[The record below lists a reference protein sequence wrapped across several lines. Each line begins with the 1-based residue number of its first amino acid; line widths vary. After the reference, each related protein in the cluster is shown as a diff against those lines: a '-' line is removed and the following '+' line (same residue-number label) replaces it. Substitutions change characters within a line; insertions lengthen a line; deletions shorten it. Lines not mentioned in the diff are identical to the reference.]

1 MAGMTGAKSCGIIV
15 EAMGGRGEDC
25 QNCQIGNPTPAS
37 QKRACWGPR
46 PPKLE
51 NVMMEDR
58 YGSEHPRE
66 QRKTPEARYAYYR
79 RCQVFRRNG
88 EQCKAPAV
96 KGAHICY
103 AHAGQLATAVRRER
117 ERRAVLVE
125 ASAEM
130 RRRGRPEFEMADLFM
145 DFKGIQVTL
154 AVMAQALIDG
164 RIDCRTEGRLAVEL
178 QTFSRLLWQI
188 HRKGRKK
195 DLPLINTGNTDRKKL
210 PKAKTLPRIHA
221 DATDQTPAQQAKGKQ
236 VAPPAKVLV

>member
-79 RCQVFRRNG
+79 RCQVFRRTG

-117 ERRAVLVE
+117 ERRAVLTE
-125 ASAEM
+125 AVAEM
-130 RRRGRPEFEMADLFM
+130 RRRCMPECAMADLFTA
-145 DFKGIQVTL
+145 FKGLLVTL
-154 AVMAQALIDG
+154 AVMARALIDG
-164 RIDCRTEGRLAVEL
+164 RIDRKTAGRLAGDL
-178 QTFSRLLWQI
+178 QAV
-188 HRKGRKK
+188 
-195 DLPLINTGNTDRKKL
+195 
-210 PKAKTLPRIHA
+210 AKIL
-221 DATDQTPAQQAKGKQ
+221 
-236 VAPPAKVLV
+236 